1 MHYELNSLTDFIKI
15 ASVRWRQDNKHN
27 YTALGNLIKDI
38 NKIKVGKYTY
48 GKINFQSFEN
58 PNEIIN
64 R

>member
-15 ASVRWRQDNKHN
+15 ALYVGGRIIN
-27 YTALGNLIKDI
+27 TIILLGNLIKDI